1 MNGTVASHLDMP
13 AATAKHGGAEPDL
26 LHQDARC
33 QTDDFQQHASPTAND
48 RLGWRL
54 MSRIADSVPGFSHEL
69 LPGVAGILTIPAIWG
84 LAGRFARRLA
94 PNGRPVSEA
103 WRVCCVRN
111 SGRRPCIA
119 RGHC

>member
-1 MNGTVASHLDMP
+1 MNGTVASHLDAAGHGQARRSRTGP
-13 AATAKHGGAEPDL
+13 AP
-26 LHQDARC
+26 QDARC
-33 QTDDFQQHASPTAND
+33 QTDDFQQYARRHCKD

-94 PNGRPVSEA
+94 PNGRPVSQARGLRAESQ
-103 WRVCCVRN
+103 R
-111 SGRRPCIA
+111 GRRPCIA